1 MEGQQFKYDLHKV
14 DSLHIL
20 NYIKEITGK
29 AGSILSPDFMTNL
42 EMRML
47 FRYGQNLPTIYGYLL
62 ASTDSN
68 INRQVI
74 GEHGFFFKRTTI
86 KCDVDFIWHDRK
98 NNMFL
103 FWGGN
108 NYRVV
113 KAMNAIKWRVDKCES
128 ERASATARSATGAEI
143 EYDYSDMPELIPCK
157 VYTNSDDGYSDSDII
172 CDSDIITIDSP

>member
-42 EMRML
+42 EVRLL
-47 FRYGQNLPTIYGYLL
+47 FRYGQNRPTIYGYLP

-113 KAMNAIKWRVDKCES
+113 KAMNAINWRVEKCIDKAAS
-128 ERASATARSATGAEI
+128 ETAGAEI
-143 EYDYSDMPELIPCK
+143 EYDYSDMPELIPCN

-172 CDSDIITIDSP
+172 TIDSP